1 MKYFKLMRVA
11 CVALVCFVLLGGV
24 TLSSLADTSNVEF
37 VGFADEFIFTPENKD
52 LFTNF
57 KKIVPGDELTQDIIV
72 KNSYK
77 EKVKIYMR
85 AEPVSEQDAA
95 FLSELNMKVELKSG
109 DQVNALYN
117 GSAAELISASGSL
130 KEDVLLGEF
139 PANANCTITA
149 TLSAPLDMG
158 NEFQAA
164 SGDIVWVFT
173 VNEAPGEIPPSSG
186 DENLVLKILPFL
198 AAALIIVIIII
209 IIRNRRRLDGADDE
223 DVDQGE

>member
-52 LFTNF
+52 LFNNF

-209 IIRNRRRLDGADDE
+209 IIRNRRRQDGADDE